1 MLAWD
6 CERDQQVEQTLN
18 SKCKTIKL
26 VTVVKSCSL
35 LKFFNN
41 KGKCKIHLMAP
52 LVGNFNDVKL
62 GYGELTSSIAV
73 NYYGSKIN
81 LTISFHIGDMGYLW
95 PISQYWI

>member
-1 MLAWD
+1 MLTWE

-41 KGKCKIHLMAP
+41 KGKCKIHLIAP
-52 LVGNFNDVKL
+52 LVGNFNGVKL
-62 GYGELTSSIAV
+62 GYGELTFANAV
-73 NYYGSKIN
+73 NHYG
-81 LTISFHIGDMGYLW
+81 
-95 PISQYWI
+95 